1 MAFNTRNKMKT
12 LYQFYCSWDAV
23 DYFMACVTAIS
34 LVFAI
39 IALLASVHDDY
50 RYCRA
55 QRRAGR

>member
-1 MAFNTRNKMKT
+1 MKT

-23 DYFMACVTAIS
+23 DYFMACITAIS

-39 IALLASVHDDY
+39 LALLASVHDDY